1 MCSLDELREQMAE
14 SDRLRRQLQLELDE
28 VMSNKDDQG
37 RSVHDLE
44 RAKRELEQRV
54 AEMKQVSR
62 LAHK

>member
-1 MCSLDELREQMAE
+1 MAE

-54 AEMKQVSR
+54 GEMKQVSR
-62 LAHK
+62 FAHK